1 MKLTKKI
8 LFLTLALLCSATLA
22 SAVPG
27 RAEVMKVVGKA
38 TATDAKGSAKS
49 ITQGMVLGTGDTIT
63 TDPGSTVDLNLGL
76 NGDFLRVDPDTSIKI
91 DNLDI
96 ANVANRTV
104 TTQLNV
110 NRGGITGNVV
120 NKLSVASKYEIKS
133 ASGVAGIRGTVYS
146 VKTDASGRI
155 TRIICTSGTVRFTQ
169 GGVTVTITAGQ
180 ALTPPPVG
188 TALTQATVG
197 AATATEQSD
206 VAGVG
211 QTLGLNASQTTPAL
225 GTVINNPSDVSV
237 AQPRIYAQD

>member
-1 MKLTKKI
+1 MKPALR
-8 LFLTLALLCSATLA
+8 LLLVLATLAWTASQA

-27 RAEVMKVVGKA
+27 RAEVMKVVGTATVSKA
-38 TATDAKGSAKS
+38 TGGSAS
-49 ITQGMVLGTGDTIT
+49 ITQGMVLGTGDTVT
-63 TDPGSTVDLNLGL
+63 TGPASTVDLNLGL
-76 NGDFLRVDPDTSIKI
+76 NGDFLRVDPDSSLKI

-96 ANVANRTV
+96 ANIADRTV

-110 NRGGITGNVV
+110 NRGAITGNVV
-120 NKLSVASKYEIKS
+120 NKLTKASKYEIKS

-155 TRIICTSGTVRFTQ
+155 TRIVCTSGTVSFTQ

-197 AATATEQSD
+197 AATEQEKFLVEKASTSLVMASSD
-206 VAGVG
+206 LVQDRV
-211 QTLGLNASQTTPAL
+211 
-225 GTVINNPSDVSV
+225 GTVINNPSDVSTSIK
-237 AQPRIYAQD
+237 Q